1 MKRRGQRCKN
11 LLETYQKH
19 SLEYTPQQ
27 QKQTEGLLLSEVD
40 EKKKKFPGVV
50 SYLYMKHAW
59 VMKGYWTLNIPFT
72 KWLLIMLKLGNMKL
86 HRWRFFFKLFITFW
100 SIEEFSCV
108 NQCTLSRIQAL
119 DNQCCNRNVLEYI
132 HTIIETRML
141 FYPRNVIEQ
150 LAHKCFI
157 WVPLTC
163 ISMNSKELSRNNR
176 EYGQNVQ
183 TLS

>member
-86 HRWRFFFKLFITFW
+86 HRWSFFFSSSSSPFEALKNFHA
-100 SIEEFSCV
+100 SIIY
-108 NQCTLSRIQAL
+108 LSRIQAL

-163 ISMNSKELSRNNR
+163 ISMNSKELSRSNR